1 MSKFIHL
8 FIMAFMSVSFTALT
22 TGLMP
27 PAHADIKDSDKAAF
41 EAIIKDYIMA
51 NPEVVRDAL
60 MDLAKREDQARQAL
74 AMQILFDDAG
84 DPVMG
89 NPDGGLVI
97 YEFSDY
103 NCGYCKRVFEPIQQI
118 LQDDGDIR
126 FVIKEFPILSQ
137 SSLVAAQAGIAAE
150 KQGKFADF
158 HINMMTY
165 RGKVTTQSIMD
176 AATEADI
183 DINQLKTDMAS
194 PAIAGIIARTRQAAE
209 ALQLTGTPA
218 LVIGDTVVRGAIDI
232 DEFRRLITAE
242 RAKQG

>member
-1 MSKFIHL
+1 
-8 FIMAFMSVSFTALT
+8 
-22 TGLMP
+22 
-27 PAHADIKDSDKAAF
+27 
-41 EAIIKDYIMA
+41 
-51 NPEVVRDAL
+51 
-60 MDLAKREDQARQAL
+60 
-74 AMQILFDDAG
+74 MQILFDDAG

-176 AATEADI
+176 AASEAGIDI
-183 DINQLKTDMAS
+183 DQLKTDMAS

>member
-8 FIMAFMSVSFTALT
+8 FIMAIMSVTVMALT
-22 TGLMP
+22 TGLMA
-27 PAHADIKDSDKAAF
+27 PAHADVKDSDKAAF
-41 EAIIKDYIMA
+41 EAIIKDYIIA

-176 AATEADI
+176 AASEAGIDI
-183 DINQLKTDMAS
+183 DQLKTDMAS

-232 DEFRRLITAE
+232 DEFRRVITAE

>member
-8 FIMAFMSVSFTALT
+8 FIMAFMSVFFTALT
-22 TGLMP
+22 TSLMP

-41 EAIIKDYIMA
+41 EAIIKDYIIA

-176 AATEADI
+176 AASEAGIDI
-183 DINQLKTDMAS
+183 DQLKTDMAS

>member
-1 MSKFIHL
+1 
-8 FIMAFMSVSFTALT
+8 MAVMSVTVTALT

-27 PAHADIKDSDKAAF
+27 PAYADVKDSDKAAF

-51 NPEVVRDAL
+51 HPEVVRDAL

-150 KQGKFADF
+150 KQGKFANF

-176 AATEADI
+176 AATEANIDI
-183 DINQLKTDMAS
+183 DQLKTDMAS

>member
-8 FIMAFMSVSFTALT
+8 FIMAVMSVTVTALT
-22 TGLMP
+22 AGLMP
-27 PAHADIKDSDKAAF
+27 PAHADVKDSDKAAF

-51 NPEVVRDAL
+51 HPEVVRDAL

-176 AATEADI
+176 AASEAGIDI
-183 DINQLKTDMAS
+183 DQLKTDMAS

-232 DEFRRLITAE
+232 DEFRRVITAE

>member
-1 MSKFIHL
+1 MSKIYHL
-8 FIMAFMSVSFTALT
+8 LILAIISMTSMGMAVGLT
-22 TGLMP
+22 S
-27 PAHADIKDSDKAAF
+27 PAQADLKDSDKAAL
-41 EAIIKDYIMA
+41 EAIIKDYIIA
-51 NPEVVRDAL
+51 HPEVLRDAL

-118 LQDDGDIR
+118 LQADGDIR
-126 FVIKEFPILSQ
+126 LVVKEFPILSQ

-165 RGKVTTQSIMD
+165 RGKVTTQSIIE
-176 AATEADI
+176 AATQAGINI
-183 DINQLKTDMAS
+183 DQLKTDMES
-194 PAIAGIIARTRQAAE
+194 PDVAGIIARTRQAAE

-218 LVIGDTVVRGAIDI
+218 LVIGDTVVRGAVDL
-232 DEFRRLITAE
+232 DEFRRLIAAE
-242 RAKQG
+242 RARQS